1 LQSVQTD
8 EDHQHHHQQQAASIS
23 DSEVHSVTEQVEA
36 CDAAKP
42 QQVS

>member
-8 EDHQHHHQQQAASIS
+8 DDHHHQQQQQPASIS
-23 DSEVHSVTEQVEA
+23 DSEVHTEQVEA

>member
-8 EDHQHHHQQQAASIS
+8 EDHHQQQQPSSVS
-23 DSEVHSVTEQVEA
+23 DGEVHSVTEQVEA